1 MMGCGRQFISSAYVR
16 LFTTPSRAYAMG
28 MPAERSH
35 WTAEMVRALPDDG
48 QRYEVLDGELFVSP
62 SPSRLHQRAVAELY
76 VILDQYVRAHAL
88 GEVIISP
95 ADVEFSDDRMVQP
108 DVFVVPDIG
117 SSWRDMKAPLLII
130 EVLSSSTARVDR
142 IKKRRV
148 YQEERIPE
156 YWIVDTEGEIVE
168 RWRPDE
174 ARPEILSDAI
184 TWQPR
189 PDHAPLNIELPKF
202 FRAVLTGVRSDA

>member
-1 MMGCGRQFISSAYVR
+1 
-16 LFTTPSRAYAMG
+16 MG

-62 SPSRLHQRAVAELY
+62 SPSRLHQRGVAELY

-142 IKKRRV
+142 IRKRRV
-148 YQEERIPE
+148 YQEERIHE
-156 YWIVDTEGEIVE
+156 YWIVDVEGELIE

-174 ARPEILSDAI
+174 SRPEILTDSVN
-184 TWQPR
+184 WQPR
-189 PDHAPLNIELPKF
+189 PDVPPLTVDLQRF
-202 FRAVLTGVRSDA
+202 FRTVLTGER